1 MKKSAQDYRAI
12 MRGHEAGLSLRN
24 IGTRFGY
31 LASSVKRVLDI
42 ASENGEVVMIDYSG
56 DGVTYIDN
64 DGKSKKA
71 EIFVAVLACSD
82 ASTSQ

>member
-31 LASSVKRVLDI
+31 PASSVKRVLDI
-42 ASENGEVVMIDYSG
+42 ASSVIVLAESQ
-56 DGVTYIDN
+56 DN
-64 DGKSKKA
+64 D
-71 EIFVAVLACSD
+71 
-82 ASTSQ
+82 